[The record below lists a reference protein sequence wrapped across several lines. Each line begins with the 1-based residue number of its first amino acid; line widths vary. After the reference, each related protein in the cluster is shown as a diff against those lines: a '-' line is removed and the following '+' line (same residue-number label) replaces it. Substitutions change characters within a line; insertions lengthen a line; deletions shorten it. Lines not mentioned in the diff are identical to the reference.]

1 MPCGSHAWLCLTSQ
15 RVWTLE
21 PLQTHWVRIHKADPG
36 MYVCV
41 CVCVLACVYYM
52 HICAHTHTQ
61 SPLETSLSS
70 LPQFPSYHSKLH
82 HFQNAFEI
90 YTLGSLSL

>member
-21 PLQTHWVRIHKADPG
+21 PLQTHWVRIHKADPE

-41 CVCVLACVYYM
+41 CVCACMCVL
-52 HICAHTHTQ
+52 HAHMCTYTYTI
-61 SPLETSLSS
+61 SPGDLVVLTPSVSLIPQQTPS
-70 LPQFPSYHSKLH
+70 LPKC
-82 HFQNAFEI
+82 I
-90 YTLGSLSL
+90 